1 MNSIFTMRFN
11 QLLSLLFFNS
21 IITFASFGQ
30 DNPAIKGKIV
40 GSDNAPLE
48 YVSIAVLQ
56 QKDSLYINSAI
67 TDAKGDFSIY
77 NLPQDSL
84 IVQINYVGYQVY
96 FKNIVYKNQTI
107 DFKTITLS
115 EDTSM
120 LDEVVLTVTVPIQIK
135 NDTIAYNAN
144 SFKTNPGDNIDALLG
159 KLPGVEIDS
168 DGQVLAQG
176 EPVTRIFVDG
186 KEFFGGDPSIVL
198 KNLSADAISKIEVID
213 KKSDEAELTGVD
225 DGNKEVVINFTLKKT
240 KKNRGFGKLSGGVGL
255 DNRYFSNVNY
265 NLFSSKTQ
273 FSIIGKF
280 NNINVTG
287 SNIQGFLE
295 NADGIDDDSG
305 EDENSAQQTKSLN
318 GFLTTAVSG
327 IHVGHEFKEKESFN
341 ADYFFNFSD
350 NDGVSNSKRISFSN
364 TNNYDYR
371 ALNRNKN
378 TINKHNLNFHYSN
391 KSSKTHSLA
400 IRGQLTSDN
409 TFTNTNRDE
418 AYIND
423 LGELANTNDQNF
435 NNDFKRNYGN
445 LKVDFYQR
453 LHKEG
458 RSFKV
463 GSNTQLTNLTRNNE
477 QITFNIRNIGLDNES
492 TRDISA
498 LRDETFNTSTIDF
511 NFKFTEPIA
520 KNHYLKLDSYITN
533 KTVKEDIY
541 QTKSTETTSILEDTL
556 AYKYI
561 TTEVS
566 TQTRLGYSYNNK
578 RVNFYTAMSMQD
590 LNRSY
595 GVIKEDLYRKNQY
608 YFNPIAFVQYKPKRG
623 YKYKI
628 NYNKSVRAP
637 SSSQSSTVINDLN
650 PNFLRVGNPDLEAEK
665 LHNLALL
672 AVINNYKTG
681 VSFWSKFQYQY
692 ATNAIIQ
699 SISIDDDFIR
709 TRGYDNQGNRTRINS
724 ILRFSKKIKTLGLR
738 YSLKNN
744 TTYSISNSIINQ
756 ELNEVIYRDYR
767 FSGLLENSQKNKID
781 AKIGAEYSINN
792 TSFSIEQDLNRE
804 YTKQQYF
811 ISADYNFTNQLNINS
826 QFDYIIFSDDAFT
839 SNQKLPLWNAAIS
852 YAFSRKKNSIVKLVL
867 IDLLNKDVDI
877 YRRST
882 TNYFEETTSQSL
894 GRYIILSYTYKLN
907 GSGSRKN
914 ES

>member
-1 MNSIFTMRFN
+1 MTAT
-11 QLLSLLFFNS
+11 LF
-21 IITFASFGQ
+21 AQ
-30 DNPAIKGKIV
+30 DSPSIKGKIV
-40 GSDNAPLE
+40 GIENEPLE
-48 YVSIAVLQ
+48 YVSIAILQ
-56 QKDSLYINSAI
+56 QKDSLYVNSAI
-67 TDAKGDFSIY
+67 TDNKGGFRIY
-77 NLPQDSL
+77 NLPKDSL

-96 FKNIVYKNQTI
+96 FKNIVYKNQPI

-115 EDTSM
+115 EDTST
-120 LDEVVLTVTVPIQIK
+120 LDEVVLTVTIPIQIK

-144 SFKTNPGDNIDALLG
+144 SFKTNPGDNIDVLLE

-176 EPVTRIFVDG
+176 EPITRIFVDG

-240 KKNRGFGKLSGGVGL
+240 KKNRGFGKMSGGVGL
-255 DNRYFSNVNY
+255 DSRYFSNLNY
-265 NLFSSKTQ
+265 NQFSSKTQ

-287 SNIQGFLE
+287 SNIQNFLE

-305 EDENSAQQTKSLN
+305 EDENSSKQTKSLN
-318 GFLTTAVSG
+318 GFLTTAVTG
-327 IHVGHEFKEKESFN
+327 VHIGHEFKNKESFN

-364 TNNYDYR
+364 NNNFDYS
-371 ALNRNKN
+371 ALNRNVK
-378 TINKHNLNFHYSN
+378 TINKHNLNFNYIN
-391 KSSKTHSLA
+391 KSSKTKSLT
-400 IRGQLTSDN
+400 IKGRITTDK
-409 TFTNTNRDE
+409 TFTDSNRDE
-418 AYIND
+418 TYIND
-423 LGELANTNDQNF
+423 LGELATTNDQKF
-435 NNDFKRNYGN
+435 NNDYKRNYGN
-445 LKVDFYQR
+445 LKVDFNQR
-453 LHKEG
+453 LAKDG
-458 RSFKV
+458 RSFKI
-463 GSNTQLTNLTRNNE
+463 GLNTMFTSLTRNNK
-477 QITFNIRNIGLDNES
+477 QNTFNTRNIGLDNES

-498 LRDETFNTSTIDF
+498 LRDEIFNTSIIDF
-511 NFKFTEPIA
+511 NFKFTEPLA
-520 KNHYLKLDSYITN
+520 KNHYFKLDSYITN
-533 KTVKEDIY
+533 RTVKEDVN
-541 QTKSTETTSILEDTL
+541 QTRRTETTSIVEDTL
-556 AYKYI
+556 AFKYT

-566 TQTRLGYSYNNK
+566 AQTRLGYSYNNK
-578 RVNFYTAMSMQD
+578 KFNFYTAMSMQD

-595 GVIKEDLYRKNQY
+595 GVVTEDLIRKNQY
-608 YFNPIAFVQYKPKRG
+608 YFNPIAFAQYKPKRG
-623 YKYKI
+623 YKYRI
-628 NYNKSVRAP
+628 NYSKSVRTP
-637 SSSQSSTVINDLN
+637 NPSQSSTVVNDLN
-650 PNFLRVGNPDLEAEK
+650 PNFLRVGNPDLEPEK
-665 LHNLALL
+665 LHNLVLL
-672 AVINNYKTG
+672 AVVNNYKSG

-699 SISIDDDFIR
+699 NISIDEDFIR
-709 TRGYDNQGNRTRINS
+709 TRGYDNEGNRKRMNAN
-724 ILRFSKKIKTLGLR
+724 LRFSKKIKTLGLR

-744 TTYSISNSIINQ
+744 TTYSTSNSLINQ
-756 ELNEVIYRDYR
+756 ELNEVTSRDYR
-767 FSGLLENSQKNKID
+767 FKGLLENTRKNKID
-781 AKIGAEYSINN
+781 LKIGVEYSINN

-811 ISADYNFTNQLNINS
+811 TSADYNFTNQLNVNS

-852 YAFSRKKNSIVKLVL
+852 YSFSQKKNSIIKLVL

-907 GSGSRKN
+907 GSGTKKKSR
-914 ES
+914 S

>member
-1 MNSIFTMRFN
+1 MNSIYQMRFS
-11 QLLSLLFFNS
+11 QFLYLLLFFS
-21 IITFASFGQ
+21 LSFTTTLFAQ
-30 DNPAIKGKIV
+30 DNPTLKGKIV

-48 YVSIAVLQ
+48 YVSVAVLQ

-67 TDAKGDFSIY
+67 TDIKGDFSIY

-84 IVQINYVGYQVY
+84 IIQINYVGYQVY
-96 FKNIVYKNQTI
+96 FKNIVYKNQPI

-144 SFKTNPGDNIDALLG
+144 SFKTNPGDNIDALLA

-240 KKNRGFGKLSGGVGL
+240 KKDRGFGKLSGGVGL
-255 DNRYFSNVNY
+255 DSRYFSNLNY
-265 NLFSSKTQ
+265 NQFSTKTQ
-273 FSIIGKF
+273 FSVIGKF

-287 SNIQGFLE
+287 SNIQNFLE
-295 NADGIDDDSG
+295 NADGIDDSG
-305 EDENSAQQTKSLN
+305 EDENSAKRTKSLN
-318 GFLTTAVSG
+318 GFLTTAVTG
-327 IHVGHEFKEKESFN
+327 VHVGHEFKKKESFN
-341 ADYFFNFSD
+341 ADYLFNFSD

-364 TNNYDYR
+364 TNNFDYNG
-371 ALNRNKN
+371 LNRNIK
-378 TINKHNLNFHYSN
+378 TINKHNLNFNYIN
-391 KSSKTHSLA
+391 KSSKTNSLT
-400 IRGQLTSDN
+400 IKGRITSDK
-409 TFTNTNRDE
+409 TFTDTSRDE
-418 AYIND
+418 TYINE
-423 LGELANTNDQNF
+423 LGELATTNDQKF
-435 NNDFKRNYGN
+435 NNDFKRNYGD
-445 LKVDFYQR
+445 LKVDYYQR
-453 LHKEG
+453 LAKDG

-463 GSNTQLTNLTRNNE
+463 GLNTKLTELKRDNKQN
-477 QITFNIRNIGLDNES
+477 TFNTRNIGTDNES
-492 TRDISA
+492 IRDISA
-498 LRDETFNTSTIDF
+498 LRDEIFNTSIIDF
-511 NFKFTEPIA
+511 NFKFTEPLA

-533 KTVKEDIY
+533 RTVKEDIS
-541 QTKSTETTSILEDTL
+541 QTRRTETTTIVEDTL
-556 AYKYI
+556 AFKYT

-566 TQTRLGYSYNNK
+566 AQTRLGYSYNNK
-578 RVNFYTAMSMQD
+578 KFNFYSALSMQD

-595 GVIKEDLYRKNQY
+595 GVVTEDLIRKNQY
-608 YFNPIAFVQYKPKRG
+608 YFNPLVFAQYKPKRG
-623 YKYKI
+623 YKYRI
-628 NYNKSVRAP
+628 NYSKSVRAP
-637 SSSQSSTVINDLN
+637 NPSQSSTVVNDLN
-650 PNFLRVGNPDLEAEK
+650 PNFLKVGNPDLEPEK
-665 LHNLALL
+665 LHKLTLL
-672 AVINNYKTG
+672 AVINNYKSG

-699 SISIDDDFIR
+699 NISIDDDFIR
-709 TRGYDNQGNRTRINS
+709 TRGYENEGNRKRLNVN
-724 ILRFSKKIKTLGLR
+724 LRFSKKIKTLGLR

-744 TTYSISNSIINQ
+744 TTYSTSNSLINQ
-756 ELNEVIYRDYR
+756 ELNEVTSRDYR
-767 FSGLLENSQKNKID
+767 FSGLLENTRKNKMD
-781 AKIGAEYSINN
+781 LKVGAEFSINN

-811 ISADYNFTNQLNINS
+811 ASADYNFANQLNVNT
-826 QFDYIIFSDDAFT
+826 QFDYIVFSDDAFT

-852 YAFSRKKNSIVKLVL
+852 YSFSEKKNSILKLVL
-867 IDLLNKDVDI
+867 IDLLNENVDI

-907 GSGSRKN
+907 GSGTRKK
-914 ES
+914 SI